1 MVGVVEMFLV
11 VQEVEYRVM
20 VMVARVVVLLI
31 VDLAVVED
39 QDVMFMI
46 LLLLHGLLLP
56 EAVVEEEVDRGMFP
70 EIMEEMPEIGM
81 L

>member
-31 VDLAVVED
+31 VDLVVEED

-46 LLLLHGLLLP
+46 HLLLHGVLLP
-56 EAVVEEEVDRGMFP
+56 EAVEVVEEDRGMFL
-70 EIMEEMPEIGM
+70 EILEKVAVIGYQ
-81 L
+81 